1 MVEFFEDGCFIY
13 SNELVCDIPENPGA
27 DTSHIFA
34 TLNRQELILGFCNY
48 ESGGSYGYV
57 FIERGGRTQSS
68 QETVKNPGRDAIQ
81 EYAVFPTSLKRVGS
95 LHRDI
100 LKRTSRSQKTV
111 AESTT
116 CRPSISRWRSFV
128 VFAHALRGVGEEFQ
142 LVAKVLSLRRR
153 YLPASHANM
162 RAPFT

>member
-1 MVEFFEDGCFIY
+1 M
-13 SNELVCDIPENPGA
+13 CDILENPGA

-34 TLNRQELILGFCNY
+34 TLNRPELILGFCNS

-57 FIERGGRTQSS
+57 FIERAVSTQSG
-68 QETVKNPGRDAIQ
+68 QETVKIPGRDALQ

-95 LHRDI
+95 LHRGI

-111 AESTT
+111 VESTT

-142 LVAKVLSLRRR
+142 LVAKVLSPLRK
-153 YLPASHANM
+153 YLQASPANM
-162 RAPFT
+162 GAPFP